1 MEIPDYPAR
10 RPLELSDK
18 PFLSE
23 IFLELQ
29 PEVSEFVFANLYLF
43 RRAHCYTLSM
53 VDSSLVV
60 FGQGYGG
67 EAYFLP
73 PLTGERGETA
83 RQLLATGNSLYGADE
98 IFVAEHLTPAGIS
111 ASEDR
116 DSFDYLYLREEMA
129 TLPGK
134 RFHKKKNRINYFM
147 ARHRFSVEQFARE
160 HAQGALQLLREWR
173 RVREPVRG
181 SSLDLECEA
190 TGEALELATDL
201 GLSGVVVL
209 LDDRVAAFALGER
222 LNHDTAVCHF
232 EKADPFTE
240 GLAQLVNREFS
251 RLLFTDCTYINRE
264 QDLGEPGLRDAKT
277 TYHPVRLVKKYRVT
291 GGRSDR
297 RQNP

>member
-1 MEIPDYPAR
+1 MTIPAYPAR
-10 RPLELSDK
+10 RPLEMADGPLLQD
-18 PFLSE
+18 
-23 IFLELQ
+23 IFRQLQ
-29 PEVSEFVFANLYLF
+29 PAVSELVFANLYLF

-53 VDSSLVV
+53 VGNSLVV

-67 EAYFLP
+67 EPYFLP

-83 RQLLATGNSLYGADE
+83 RRLLAAGNSLYGADE

-116 DSFDYLYLREEMA
+116 DSFDYIYLREELA

-147 ARHRFSVEQFARE
+147 ARHRFSVEQFAPE
-160 HAQGALQLLREWR
+160 HLPGALQLLREWR
-173 RVREPVRG
+173 SVREPVSG
-181 SSLDLECEA
+181 SAMDLETEA
-190 TGEALELATDL
+190 TGEALELAADL
-201 GLSGVVVL
+201 GLSGVTVL
-209 LDDRVAAFALGER
+209 LDDRVAAFSLGER

-240 GLAQLVNREFS
+240 GLSQLVNREFS

-264 QDLGEPGLRDAKT
+264 QDLGEPGLRDAKNS
-277 TYHPVRLVKKYRVT
+277 YHPVRLVKKYRIT
-291 GGRSDR
+291 GGGSGLQ
-297 RQNP
+297 QNP